1 MDSVDRFLLGS
12 IVMMFLLYLLAVPF
26 VQYYDSFEGLEE
38 GTNEI
43 RWEKALVADI
53 QMTASVG
60 FIIILIL
67 LLAGYR
73 LEKRWPGLCKR
84 L

>member
-1 MDSVDRFLLGS
+1 MDTVDRFLLGS
-12 IVMMFLLYLLAVPF
+12 IAVMFLLYLSAMPF
-26 VQYYDSFEGLEE
+26 VQYYDGFEGLEE

-43 RWEKALVADI
+43 KWDKALVADI
-53 QMTASVG
+53 QMTASAG

-73 LEKRWPGLCKR
+73 LEKRWPGLWKR